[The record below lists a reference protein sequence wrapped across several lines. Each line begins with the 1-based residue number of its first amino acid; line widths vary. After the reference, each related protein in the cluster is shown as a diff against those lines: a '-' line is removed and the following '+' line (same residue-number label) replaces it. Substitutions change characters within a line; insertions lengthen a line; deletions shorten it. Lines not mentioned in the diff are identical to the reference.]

1 MKLSNIHLLAP
12 SHYLTYLHTQIR
24 NKQAEHAC
32 FEYYSDQLL
41 RQLLVQAA
49 ALLPY
54 EKHEVITPIGET
66 YTGLKLARGIC
77 GVSVIR
83 AGESFEG
90 EYRRMF
96 SGQPIGKILIQRNP
110 QSKLPKYFY
119 SHFPDDITERAV
131 LLFEPMLATGGSLIM
146 AIETLLEQGVSVENI
161 YVVNVL
167 ASPVGVDRLF
177 TRFPSIQLVTSSI
190 EQGLS
195 EQAFMKP
202 GIGDFGDRY
211 FGTRHG

>member
-1 MKLSNIHLLAP
+1 MKHPNIHVLPP
-12 SHYLTYLHTQIR
+12 SHYLTYLHTKIR
-24 NKQAEHAC
+24 NNQAEHDC

-41 RQLLVQAA
+41 RQLLVNAA

-54 EKHEVITPIGET
+54 EKQDVITPIGET
-66 YTGLKLARGIC
+66 YAGLRLARGVC

-90 EYRRMF
+90 EYRQMF

-110 QSKLPKYFY
+110 DTKQPKYFY
-119 SHFPDDITERAV
+119 SHFPDDIAERSI

-146 AIETLLEQGVSVENI
+146 AIETLQKRGVPVENI

-167 ASPVGVDRLF
+167 ASPSGVERLF
-177 TRFPSIQLVTSSI
+177 DRYPAIQFVTSSI

>member
-1 MKLSNIHLLAP
+1 MNYSYVHQLSSNP
-12 SHYLTYLHTQIR
+12 YLTYIHTQIR
-24 NKQAEHAC
+24 NKQAEQAC

-41 RQLLVQAA
+41 RQLLVQVAS
-49 ALLPY
+49 LLPY
-54 EKHEVITPIGET
+54 EKKNVMTPIGET
-66 YTGLKLARGIC
+66 YEGLQFTRGIC

-96 SGQPIGKILIQRNP
+96 SGQPIGKVLIQRNP
-110 QSKLPKYFY
+110 ETKQPKYFY
-119 SHFPDDITERAV
+119 SHFPDDIAERSV

-146 AIETLLEQGVSVENI
+146 AIETLLEHGVPLGNI

-167 ASPVGVDRLF
+167 ASPVGLERLYA
-177 TRFPSIQLVTSSI
+177 RFPTLPLVTASI
-190 EQGLS
+190 EKALS

>member
-1 MKLSNIHLLAP
+1 MNYSYVYQLNSSP
-12 SHYLTYLHTQIR
+12 YLTYLHTQIR
-24 NKQAEHAC
+24 NTQTEQDC

-41 RQLLVQAA
+41 RQLLVQAVS
-49 ALLPY
+49 LLPY
-54 EKHEVITPIGET
+54 EKQDVMTPIGDT
-66 YTGLKLARGIC
+66 YAGLRFTRGIC

-110 QSKLPKYFY
+110 ETTQPKYFY
-119 SHFPDDITERAV
+119 SHFPDDIAERSV

-146 AIETLLEQGVSVENI
+146 AVETLLEHGVPLGNI

-167 ASPVGVDRLF
+167 ASPVGLKRLYA
-177 TRFPSIQLVTSSI
+177 RFPTLQLVTASI
-190 EQGLS
+190 EKELS